1 MDNPYSWNTLPSA
14 GQGPVNARLLW
25 NAGITYGFGTDTSF
39 QPTETLKHE
48 LNALSLTFSEQ
59 DIIEIM
65 TEHTARAVFLEDEI
79 GTLDAGK
86 AADVVI
92 IDGNPLENIY
102 DLLNVE
108 LVVKG
113 GVVVV
118 NKM

>member
-1 MDNPYSWNTLPSA
+1 
-14 GQGPVNARLLW
+14 
-25 NAGITYGFGTDTSF
+25 
-39 QPTETLKHE
+39 
-48 LNALSLTFSEQ
+48 
-59 DIIEIM
+59 M

-92 IDGNPLENIY
+92 IDGNPLENIF

-113 GVVVV
+113 GKVVV